1 MLGGLAL
8 LTGAG
13 VAVVATNDE
22 AAPEADIPAGATA
35 DPADVPTLDDVT
47 GSPSAGVDRP
57 VDGGMTSPE
66 VPTRLRVS
74 RAQAVA
80 AELPLATGECAA
92 DTVRVQPSLP
102 DSVVAGRRQ
111 PVPIQL
117 GLATSDVQ
125 ACTLELDPETVLVQ
139 VTDDAGEPIW
149 DLATCWGTL
158 QSEAVT
164 LRPSWVSIIP
174 LDWSGRVSGHR
185 CNPRA
190 RAAKPGSYVVESAV
204 LGGEPASD
212 EFSLR
217 RPPPP
222 PEPDPEAAADSEPDP
237 ADSDTALNQAGTP
250 TPQT

>member
-1 MLGGLAL
+1 MLAGLVL

-22 AAPEADIPAGATA
+22 GLPEADTSAGAAA
-35 DPADVPTLDDVT
+35 DPADVPTLADVT
-47 GSPSAGVDRP
+47 GSPSDGVDRP
-57 VDGGMTSPE
+57 SDGGMTAPE
-66 VPTRLRVS
+66 VPERLRVS

-80 AELPLATGECAA
+80 ADLPLATADCAA
-92 DTVRVQPSLP
+92 DTVSVQPSLP
-102 DSVVAGRRQ
+102 DSVVAGERQ

-117 GLATSDVQ
+117 ALATSDTQ
-125 ACTLELDPETVLVQ
+125 ACTLKLDPETVLVQ

-149 DLATCWGTL
+149 ELATCWGTL
-158 QSEAVT
+158 QSQAVT
-164 LRPSWVSIIP
+164 LRPSWVSVIP
-174 LDWSGRVSGHR
+174 LDWSGRISGHR

-190 RAAKPGSYVVESAV
+190 RAAKPGSYVVESAL

-222 PEPDPEAAADSEPDP
+222 PKPDP
-237 ADSDTALNQAGTP
+237 DSDPDDVDSAESDTVLDQAGTP
-250 TPQT
+250 VPQT